1 MIRKL
6 VTGDALAYWQTR
18 NRGLAEFPDAFTS
31 SVEEGIAT
39 KPAELAKRFGGNGA
53 DDFVLGA
60 FADDGSLVG
69 YAGFQRE
76 TRQKNRH
83 KGLLVGMYVVPEHR
97 GHGLGR
103 ALLRAMCNEVRALH
117 AMEKLNLSVT
127 HSNADARNLYLGAGF
142 LPYGV
147 EHNAIKVGGISY
159 AKEYMSLT
167 LEVAKS

>member
-1 MIRKL
+1 MIRRL
-6 VTGDALAYWQTR
+6 ATGDALAYWQTR
-18 NRGLAEFPDAFTS
+18 NRGLAEYPDAFTS

-39 KPAELAKRFGGNGA
+39 QPAELATRFGANGS

-83 KGLLVGMYVVPEHR
+83 KGTLVGMYVVPEFR
-97 GHGLGR
+97 SRGLGR
-103 ALLRAMCNEVRALH
+103 ALLQALCDEVRALRGI
-117 AMEKLNLSVT
+117 EKLNLSVT
-127 HSNADARNLYLGAGF
+127 QSNVDARKLYLAAGF
-142 LPYGV
+142 LPFGV
-147 EHNAIKVGGISY
+147 EQNAIKIGGDSY

-167 LEVAKS
+167 L